1 MGGCVKVSN
10 NPNCLQMLL
19 RLQVLPPVPQIEAVL
34 EAHQVPHA
42 VGVVSSVRILS
53 CSCFASFMQALEVIQ
68 PQCVPVCG
76 KRGYCLLCFCRVHQT
91 VCKTAGMLAI
101 SVAHCTRSN
110 LLFSNLNFQ
119 PSKSQVMDKQ
129 VIVEAVEHKMVLN
142 EGSILWL
149 TEQRIPLGIVDEVFG
164 PVKKPYYIVRYN
176 KTSDV
181 PDVAS
186 QGVTV
191 GFVQEFANFVLNEA
205 ELRKKG
211 YDASGQHDEEISDED
226 VEFSDDEKEE
236 EAKRLRKQAAKQGHQ
251 VGEGV
256 DGGRGGGRGGGGRQK
271 AGGRG
276 GRGRGGRGRFSRSDS
291 MVSKILA

>member
-1 MGGCVKVSN
+1 MGILFTMF
-10 NPNCLQMLL
+10 LQGPSDSM
-19 RLQVLPPVPQIEAVL
+19 QD
-34 EAHQVPHA
+34 
-42 VGVVSSVRILS
+42 SWD
-53 CSCFASFMQALEVIQ
+53 ASDI
-68 PQCVPVCG
+68 CG
-76 KRGYCLLCFCRVHQT
+76 SLY
-91 VCKTAGMLAI
+91 
-101 SVAHCTRSN
+101 SSN
-110 LLFSNLNFQ
+110 LLFSNLNLQ